1 MSRSAV
7 CSPSGPGQARRCSRS
22 HPFSLCGP
30 ACLDESAHA
39 LHGTLT
45 VKEREGEGMRRRRK
59 KEEEEE
65 EEEEEEKQDG
75 AG

>member
-45 VKEREGEGMRRRRK
+45 VKERGRGDEV
-59 KEEEEE
+59 EEEK
-65 EEEEEEKQDG
+65 EEEEEEKQDR